1 MRVLMSS
8 KKFEL
13 LPPEVTLEED
23 LSKLID
29 SPFFMPFKTFAISGI
44 GPKISQIVL
53 VRTVQFCL
61 AILIPSGKHVPDAT
75 PS

>member
-1 MRVLMSS
+1 MNLV
-8 KKFEL
+8 
-13 LPPEVTLEED
+13 EVTLEEN

-61 AILIPSGKHVPDAT
+61 AILIPFGKHVPDAT